1 MHTHGRLW
9 SGSGITRS
17 AVIIGRG
24 IRLVIMS
31 KKWHKGYGIDD
42 EGRRTIVI
50 TENAPQ
56 KTPVDRLMELVTH
69 GAGIMIAI
77 CALLCVAIM
86 LVESASEGIAGF
98 FGTHRWV
105 LVVAIVVAVLFFLG
119 KVSAR
124 MRGDGGKPSSYR

>member
-1 MHTHGRLW
+1 
-9 SGSGITRS
+9 
-17 AVIIGRG
+17 
-24 IRLVIMS
+24 MS
-31 KKWHKGYGIDD
+31 KKWQRGYGIDD

-69 GAGIMIAI
+69 GAGVMIAI

-86 LVESASEGIAGF
+86 LVESASEGIADF
-98 FGTHRWV
+98 FGAHRWV
-105 LVVAIVVAVLFFLG
+105 LVVAIVVAILFFLG

-124 MRGDGGKPSSYR
+124 MHGDNGKQGATR

>member
-1 MHTHGRLW
+1 
-9 SGSGITRS
+9 
-17 AVIIGRG
+17 
-24 IRLVIMS
+24 MS
-31 KKWHKGYGIDD
+31 KKWQKGYGIDD

-69 GAGIMIAI
+69 GAGVMIAI

-86 LVESASEGIAGF
+86 LVESASEGIADF

-105 LVVAIVVAVLFFLG
+105 LVVAILFFLG

-124 MRGDGGKPSSYR
+124 MHGDNGKQGTTR